1 MGTITNLATTGNYT
15 FETDALKVTFN
26 FTINNET
33 KAVQIR
39 DGRINEGGAML
50 CTFNADSNGNINA
63 WGIPKGRGV
72 DCAHAWD
79 AAIAQFETKLV
90 EGAMK

>member
-1 MGTITNLATTGNYT
+1 MGTITNLATTGSYT

-26 FTINNET
+26 FIQNNDT
-33 KAVQIR
+33 KAVQIHE
-39 DGRINEGGAML
+39 GRIVEEEKLL
-50 CTFNADSNGNINA
+50 CTFNSDSNGRVSA

-79 AAIAQFETKLV
+79 AAIAQFEAKLAD
-90 EGAMK
+90 GAME

>member
-15 FETDALKVTFN
+15 YETDGLKVTFN

-39 DGRINEGGAML
+39 DGRINEGDAML

-63 WGIPKGRGV
+63 WGVQKGRGV
-72 DCAHAWD
+72 DCAHAWE
-79 AAIAQFETKLV
+79 AAIAQFETKLAAGSM
-90 EGAMK
+90 E